1 MKLLDVNVF
10 NQIRVPGSN
19 HIENIN
25 RIDKANRDSG
35 HAPIF
40 GLIAA
45 FQYGLMIGRREER
58 AKRTGHKCESILIT
72 DEATIDMYHVF
83 HEKML
88 ELEVEDDEVES
99 FIEKYKESLPG
110 IFNGNVPDYVIS
122 CIGRAKEIEILARK
136 EVAAKWLMKLGGTDM
151 RIRAEPYSVLITT
164 YGGIENE
171 RL

>member
-1 MKLLDVNVF
+1 MKLLDVNMF

-25 RIDKANRDSG
+25 KIYEAHRNGG

-45 FQYGLMIGRREER
+45 FQYGLMIGKREER
-58 AKRTGHKCESILIT
+58 AKRTEDKIESILIT

-83 HEKML
+83 YEKML
-88 ELEVEDDEVES
+88 ELGVEDDEVES

-110 IFNGNVPDYVIS
+110 IFDGNVPDYVIS
-122 CIGRAKEIEILARK
+122 CIDRAKEIEILVRK
-136 EVAAKWLMKLGGTDM
+136 EVGAKWL
-151 RIRAEPYSVLITT
+151 IRTWI
-164 YGGIENE
+164 IN
-171 RL
+171 

>member
-1 MKLLDVNVF
+1 MKLLDVNMF

-45 FQYGLMIGRREER
+45 FQYGLMIGKREAR
-58 AKRTGHKCESILIT
+58 AKRTEDKIESILIT
-72 DEATIDMYHVF
+72 DKATIDMYHVF

-99 FIEKYKESLPG
+99 FIEKYKERLPG
-110 IFNGNVPDYVIS
+110 VFDGDVPNHIIS
-122 CIGRAKEIEILARK
+122 CVDRAKEIEILARK
-136 EVAAKWLMKLGGTDM
+136 EIAAK
-151 RIRAEPYSVLITT
+151 
-164 YGGIENE
+164 
-171 RL
+171 